1 MMKNTKEIQDF
12 LKIKKYLLFMF
23 YWLIVMIVLFLIGF
37 IAVIVTAIIFKN
49 EMNKNNVLY
58 VFISYLGVIFIFLLI
73 YFIIGGKFAKLLNNN
88 PLAVVIYGKKD
99 LLKNPFLFIKEVS
112 KINYAINDLKAGSTI
127 QQIKEKYFSSSTD

>member
-1 MMKNTKEIQDF
+1 MKNNKEIQDF